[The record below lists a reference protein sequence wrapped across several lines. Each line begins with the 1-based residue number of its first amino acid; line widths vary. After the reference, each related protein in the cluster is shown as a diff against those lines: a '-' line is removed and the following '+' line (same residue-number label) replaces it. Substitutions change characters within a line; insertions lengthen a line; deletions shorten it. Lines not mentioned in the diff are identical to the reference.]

1 VTGRW
6 PESERPVKPPPG
18 SALRGCRACGL
29 VQALPPVPPGQE
41 AICRRCRTPF
51 PRCRPV
57 LNRLAAGTASA
68 ALALYLPAVSLP
80 LLRVEKLGHLKED
93 SLLSGVAGLYTEG
106 YWTVALVVLLF
117 SVVLPPLKLLALS
130 LLADG
135 RWLRAHRS
143 RAALYRAV
151 EALGRWGML
160 DVMLVAILVAY
171 IKLGDLVSI
180 SAGPGLLAFTAM
192 VLLSLLASLLF
203 HPHCLWD
210 APP

>member
-1 VTGRW
+1 MSPR
-6 PESERPVKPPPG
+6 E
-18 SALRGCRACGL
+18 LHGCHTCGL
-29 VQALPPVPPGQE
+29 VQALPAVPPGHE
-41 AICRRCRTPF
+41 AVCRRCGTPF
-51 PRCRPV
+51 ARCRPW
-57 LNRLAAGTASA
+57 LNRLAAATAAA
-68 ALALYLPAVSLP
+68 ALALYLPAVTLP
-80 LLRVEKLGHLKED
+80 LLRVEKLGYLKED
-93 SLLSGVAGLYTEG
+93 SLLSGVGSLYAEG
-106 YWTVALVVLLF
+106 YWTVAAVVLLF

-135 RWLRAHRS
+135 GWLRRHRS
-143 RAALYRAV
+143 RAVLYRAV

-203 HPHCLWD
+203 HPHCLWED
-210 APP
+210 PF